1 MYNITTSG
9 SEVGGEGVWCKER
22 NVQYQDGS
30 HLQYEE
36 KVMQYKERVYSI
48 RSASSPVGGQGVWS
62 KEKVCIINNITSAV
76 RGEKVCSTTIVTS
89 AAQGQGC
96 AV

>member
-1 MYNITTSG
+1 MKRECTISQLLDLKQ
-9 SEVGGEGVWCKER
+9 EERVFGVCA
-22 NVQYQDGS
+22 VPGGS
-30 HLQYEE
+30 HLQHEE
-36 KVMQYKERVYSI
+36 KVMQYKERVFSI

-76 RGEKVCSTTIVTS
+76 REEKVCSTAIVTS

>member
-1 MYNITTSG
+1 
-9 SEVGGEGVWCKER
+9 
-22 NVQYQDGS
+22 
-30 HLQYEE
+30 
-36 KVMQYKERVYSI
+36 MQYKERVYSI

-76 RGEKVCSTTIVTS
+76 RVEKVCSTTIVTS

>member
-1 MYNITTSG
+1 
-9 SEVGGEGVWCKER
+9 
-22 NVQYQDGS
+22 
-30 HLQYEE
+30 
-36 KVMQYKERVYSI
+36 MQCKERVYSI

-62 KEKVCIINNITSAV
+62 KEKVSIINNITSAV

-89 AAQGQGC
+89 AAQEQSC